1 MEKIKR
7 IKPKRN
13 GSRVVFM
20 CRLSYVHLDAPWSG
34 RQDNEKKY
42 TVSCIIPKDDKDTID
57 AVKAAIDEA
66 LTAGVP
72 QVWKGVKPN
81 LRSSNFKYPL
91 KDGDDE
97 RPDDEA
103 YAGAMFLSASSKTEV
118 PVLNRLKERISPN
131 EAYSGCYAMVSVN
144 FFAFSKGSNGVA
156 AGLNAVLKYAD
167 GERLGGAGDG
177 SRDFDSYDFGV
188 DESLSD
194 L

>member
-34 RQDNEKKY
+34 SQDNEKKY

-72 QVWKGVKPN
+72 PGGKG
-81 LRSSNFKYPL
+81 
-91 KDGDDE
+91 
-97 RPDDEA
+97 
-103 YAGAMFLSASSKTEV
+103 
-118 PVLNRLKERISPN
+118 
-131 EAYSGCYAMVSVN
+131 
-144 FFAFSKGSNGVA
+144 GV
-156 AGLNAVLKYAD
+156 GPP
-167 GERLGGAGDG
+167 G
-177 SRDFDSYDFGV
+177 
-188 DESLSD
+188 
-194 L
+194 